1 MKKFKIL
8 ATIAII
14 VISIDVILYF
24 ISNWN
29 DISTSFN
36 EGRNSANNLYN
47 TEKATLPHYME
58 NVTLSVYP
66 TAETI
71 TSDSL
76 INKRLERNMPYKVT
90 QVRTQIVSPLWSILF
105 IFPLFFAMPA
115 FLYGF
120 ICLIQLLL
128 AIARKDIFNPKN
140 IGRIRWFAYSLFAYS
155 FLGTLLEW
163 CLGEYAI
170 NQIDFPGYQLIN
182 NSSFTGEWCMVATI
196 VLFAEIFA
204 AAVKIKEEQ
213 DLTI

>member
-8 ATIAII
+8 GTIAII
-14 VISIDVILYF
+14 VISIDIILYF
-24 ISNWN
+24 IGNWN
-29 DISTSFN
+29 DISTSFW
-36 EGRNSANNLYN
+36 EGYHSTDNLYN
-47 TEKATLPHYME
+47 TEEVILPHNME
-58 NVTLSVYP
+58 SVTLNVYP
-66 TAETI
+66 TAEMN

-90 QVRTQIVSPLWSILF
+90 QVKTPIVPPLWAILF
-105 IFPLFFAMPA
+105 MFPLFLVVPT

-128 AIARKDIFNPKN
+128 AIARKDIFNPQN
-140 IGRIRWFAYSLFAYS
+140 IRRIRWFAYSLFAYS
-155 FLGTLLEW
+155 FLGTLFEW

-182 NSSFTGEWCMVATI
+182 NSSFTGEWCMIATI

-204 AAVKIKEEQ
+204 VAVKIKEEQ